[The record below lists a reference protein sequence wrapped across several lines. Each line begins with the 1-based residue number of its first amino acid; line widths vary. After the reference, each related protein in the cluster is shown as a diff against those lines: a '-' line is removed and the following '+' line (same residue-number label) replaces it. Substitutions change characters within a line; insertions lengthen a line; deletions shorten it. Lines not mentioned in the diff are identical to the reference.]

1 MQPKRPNAICRIPM
15 QSFPAPNPKTLRSAS
30 GGAFFIKQGEI
41 FFIGNAHCGGTE
53 YEKNS
58 RNADNEPRG
67 IKARGV
73 HKLADKAG
81 CRLRKKHRM
90 QWILSSS
97 SFPNALRECAA
108 SHRLHAD
115 GVEYFT
121 DGENSH

>member
-1 MQPKRPNAICRIPM
+1 MQPKRPNAIWSDPDAEL
-15 QSFPAPNPKTLRSAS
+15 SGSEPKTLRKCS

-73 HKLADKAG
+73 HKLADKQVADSGKSTG
-81 CRLRKKHRM
+81 CNGYYRVHPSPMR
-90 QWILSSS
+90 
-97 SFPNALRECAA
+97 
-108 SHRLHAD
+108 
-115 GVEYFT
+115 
-121 DGENSH
+121 